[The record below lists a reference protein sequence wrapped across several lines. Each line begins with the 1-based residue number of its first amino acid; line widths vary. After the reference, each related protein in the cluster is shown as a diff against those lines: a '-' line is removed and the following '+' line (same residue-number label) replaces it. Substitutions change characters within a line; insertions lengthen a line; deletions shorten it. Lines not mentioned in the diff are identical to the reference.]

1 MYALPIYRKP
11 MNGKTFS
18 DPVFVPEICELVGV
32 APQERTKFKG
42 NSNKV
47 HMDLPELK
55 QSPKE
60 GSEEVDRYTGAYQ
73 QLTAG

>member
-47 HMDLPELK
+47 HMDLPEL
-55 QSPKE
+55 
-60 GSEEVDRYTGAYQ
+60 
-73 QLTAG
+73 